1 MSLFIGWHGIY
12 SEIFLMSR
20 LLTDFRRGDLSGR
33 CRYPLELEYVPQIS
47 QIYTDLLSSGFFCH
61 ADFADD
67 ADFFHRGFL
76 FIGWHGINSEV
87 SCWGDYSR
95 IFADATCPVVADT
108 PWDQTKRFIR
118 DSIKSVKICEICG
131 TKNSHEEK
139 SAPSAKSAW
148 QNNSSIFRAPAI
160 GQRPNIRE
168 NPWVIR

>member
-1 MSLFIGWHGIY
+1 MELIRRFPAVVITHGFLRMRPVRSLQIPPESGICP
-12 SEIFLMSR
+12 
-20 LLTDFRRGDLSGR
+20 TDF
-33 CRYPLELEYVPQIS
+33 
-47 QIYTDLLSSGFFCH
+47 TDFSSSGFFCH

-95 IFADATCPVVADT
+95 IFAEATYSVVADT

-118 DSIKSVKICEICG
+118 DSIKKSVKICEICW

-139 SAPSAKSAW
+139 SAPYAKSAW